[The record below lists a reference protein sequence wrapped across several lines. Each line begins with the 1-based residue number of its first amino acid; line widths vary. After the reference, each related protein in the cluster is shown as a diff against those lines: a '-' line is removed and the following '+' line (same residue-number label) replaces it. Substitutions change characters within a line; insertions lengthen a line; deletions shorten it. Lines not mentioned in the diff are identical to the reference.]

1 MEKKEAEETGE
12 ICPECG
18 APLVIR
24 TGKYGEFTAC
34 SNYPTCKY
42 IKPKETSTI
51 CKCPACDGNIVE
63 KHSKRGK
70 IFYGCDNYPKCK
82 MHIGINQLVKLVQNV
97 EQCLLKKIKR
107 LNVQVAHIQN
117 KSHRVK

>member
-1 MEKKEAEETGE
+1 MSLNKDYYEILGLKKGASDKDIKSAYRKMAAKWHPDKFATASEEEKKEAEETGE

-42 IKPKETSTI
+42 IKQEEKERWYSLQR
-51 CKCPACDGNIVE
+51 P
-63 KHSKRGK
+63 
-70 IFYGCDNYPKCK
+70 F
-82 MHIGINQLVKLVQNV
+82 LL
-97 EQCLLKKIKR
+97 CL
-107 LNVQVAHIQN
+107 
-117 KSHRVK
+117 